1 MLKIP
6 NTLKE
11 ENDSYNYNEM
21 LKEYLNMD
29 ISTINHLYED
39 GLNNI
44 QKKAFNMFKE
54 NKNLSIIGFSGTGKS
69 YLIKTINAYVKSEN
83 KKRIYLCSTTGI
95 SAYNIGGM
103 TINSFMGIGTGE
115 STFDVLIKK
124 VYRNKGI
131 CDRIY
136 YTDILII
143 DEISMMSASLFE
155 KIDLICQRIK
165 RNKKFFGGI
174 QLVITG
180 DFLQLLPVYN
190 NNIYNDSDTRLI
202 IESETF
208 LKNFNSKNTI
218 FLNENVRQKGDDI
231 FTNLLNKI
239 RYNTVS
245 DNDIILLKS
254 RMNLKID
261 ESKEPIITLVSSN
274 KKAQMIN
281 DHNLQKIDKKS
292 YIFDAE
298 YDSTGDNEDIK
309 KLLLTELQNQFN
321 QKNIHK
327 VILKKGIHVMLIKNL
342 DIDSGLVNGSI
353 GTVVNFVGGLP
364 EVVFNNN
371 IKRVIGYTPFEL
383 EMDKCKVVAN
393 QIPLMLA
400 YALTIHK
407 TQSITLDSA
416 ILDLADCFCDHQVY
430 VALSRLR
437 SLDGVYL
444 KSFNPSKIK
453 TNKKMIEYLKS
464 MNMCN

>member
-1 MLKIP
+1 MLKIA
-6 NTLKE
+6 NVLKE
-11 ENDSYNYNEM
+11 ENASTNYNDM
-21 LKEYLNMD
+21 LKDYLNMD
-29 ISTINHLYED
+29 INKINQLYED
-39 GLNNI
+39 GLNDI

-69 YLIKTINAYVKSEN
+69 YLIKTINSYVKSEN
-83 KKRIYLCSTTGI
+83 QKRIYLCSTTGI

-115 STFDVLIKK
+115 SSLDILIKK

-143 DEISMMSASLFE
+143 DEISMMSAALFE

-174 QLVITG
+174 QLIITG
-180 DFLQLLPVYN
+180 DFLQLLPVFN
-190 NNIYNDSDTRLI
+190 NNMYKEPDNRLI
-202 IESETF
+202 IESDVF
-208 LKNFNSKNTI
+208 LKNFNNKNTI
-218 FLNENVRQKGDDI
+218 FLNENVRQKCDQI
-231 FTNLLNKI
+231 FTDLLMKI
-239 RYNTVS
+239 RYNNIS
-245 DNDIILLKS
+245 EDDITLLKS

-261 ESKEPIITLVSSN
+261 EDKEALVTLVSSN

-281 DHNLQKIDKKS
+281 DYNLQKINKQS
-292 YIFDAE
+292 YVFDA
-298 YDSTGDNEDIK
+298 DFDILGDNEDVK

-342 DIDSGLVNGSI
+342 DIDLGLVNGSI
-353 GTVVNFVGGLP
+353 GTIVNFVGGLP
-364 EVVFNNN
+364 EVEFNNK
-371 IKRVIGYTPFEL
+371 IKRVIGYTQWEL
-383 EMDKCKVVAN
+383 EMDNCKVIAN

-416 ILDLADCFCDHQVY
+416 ILDLADCFCEHQVY

-444 KSFNPSKIK
+444 KSFNPKKIM
-453 TNKKMIEYLKS
+453 TNKKMVEYLQQ
-464 MNMCN
+464 MNLDN